1 MLEKIN
7 EVLKFWFNEQATFD
21 STYGRALWDEEN
33 TAFDTEFKHQFE
45 SLYYIAVKGK
55 LNSWLR
61 QPKSCLAFIILVHQ
75 MPRRIYRGTPTAY
88 QFDPLAIKAA
98 EKGRD
103 HKLDKDL
110 LLIERL
116 FFYIPYMYSEEI
128 MHQRLS
134 LILFQKLLNEA
145 KEQKDPA
152 LDLLNKFNSIA
163 MQNCAI
169 IQSFDR
175 FPTRNE
181 ILGRESTQ
189 AETLFLNFPNN
200 YC

>member
-7 EVLKFWFNEQATFD
+7 EVLDFWFNEQD
-21 STYGRALWDEEN
+21 NHDNPYERALWDEQN
-33 TAFDTEFKHQFE
+33 TAFDTECKHKFE
-45 SLYYIAVKGK
+45 SLYYIAVQGK

-75 MPRRIYRGTPTAY
+75 MPKRIYRGTSTAY
-88 QFDPLAIKAA
+88 QYDPLAIKAA

-116 FFYIPYMYSEEI
+116 FFYMPYMYSEDI
-128 MHQRLS
+128 MHQRLN
-134 LILFQKLLNEA
+134 LILFQKLLNKA
-145 KEQKDPA
+145 KEQEDPA
-152 LDLLNKFNSIA
+152 LVLLNKFNSIA
-163 MQNCAI
+163 TQNCAI

-189 AETLFLNFPNN
+189 AEILFLNFPNN